1 MEPVSSVFFPTNPF
15 QPHEKEL
22 LTFEQMMKIFKAH
35 EREEQQ
41 FLEEYGDI
49 AARHENPLVR
59 FLLKM
64 IMADEEK
71 HHAVVQTIASTLD
84 SDLGWRQPTREK
96 LPKLGQI
103 SDEEKEAL
111 LKMTAEFIQTEKDGI
126 KEYKALLKSSGDYYG
141 GLLVLLIRTIIH
153 DSEKHL
159 MILQF
164 IDEKLREN

>member
-1 MEPVSSVFFPTNPF
+1 MEPISSIFYPTNPF

-22 LTFEQMMKIFKAH
+22 LTFEQMMKAFRAH
-35 EREEQQ
+35 ERDEQR
-41 FLEEYGDI
+41 FLEEYSDI
-49 AARHENPLVR
+49 AERHENPLVR

-71 HHAVVQTIASTLD
+71 HHAVVHAITSTLD
-84 SDLGWRQPTREK
+84 SDLGWRQPTREE

-103 SDEEKEAL
+103 SDEEKQSL

-126 KEYKALLKSSGDYYG
+126 KEYKALLKSSGNYYG
-141 GLLVLLIRTIIH
+141 GLLVLLIKTIIH